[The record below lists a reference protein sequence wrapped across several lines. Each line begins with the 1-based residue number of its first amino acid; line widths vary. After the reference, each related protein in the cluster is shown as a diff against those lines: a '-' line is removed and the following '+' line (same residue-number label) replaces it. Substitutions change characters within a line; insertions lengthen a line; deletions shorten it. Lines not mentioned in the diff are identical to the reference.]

1 MCAAGATFLA
11 HYSPNLVVAHYPTPL
26 FEVAARDAVPCLL
39 LNHGRMTA
47 GDPRW
52 YRCLPATTIGAATPA
67 DRARIIQAGIPP
79 ERIEVVRIQRMRTPI
94 DVAQAEPR
102 R

>member
-1 MCAAGATFLA
+1 
-11 HYSPNLVVAHYPTPL
+11 L

-79 ERIEVVRIQRMRTPI
+79 ERIHVAQECAPA
-94 DVAQAEPR
+94 AQAEPMSTEPR
-102 R
+102 L